1 MERKTDFFI
10 DGKWVAPA
18 SANDFEVINPA
29 NETPFATISLGSEA
43 DVNKAVAAAKSA
55 FTTWSTTPHDVR
67 VGYVE
72 KLAEIYQE
80 RIEEMATAI
89 SNEMGAP
96 KNIASSQQ
104 AAAGL
109 GHIKAFI
116 RALKEFTFEHPLSE
130 KFQTEYIMHEPI
142 GVCGLITPWNWP
154 MNQVTLKVVP
164 AVGVGC
170 TVVLKPSEIAPMS
183 SLLFAEFMEQAGF
196 PAGVFNLVNGD
207 GPTVGETMSKHPDI
221 DMMSFTG
228 STRAGIAVT
237 KASADTVK
245 RVSLELGGKGPN
257 LVFADSDVAKSVKRG
272 VLHMF
277 NNSGQSCNAP
287 SRMIVEKSAY
297 SEAIEV
303 AKSVAEAQE
312 VGDPTQEGRQ
322 IGPVVSQAQFD
333 KIQSLIE
340 SGIKE
345 GATLLAG
352 GLGRPDGLNRGYYVK
367 PTVFADVK
375 EDMTIAKEEIF
386 GPVLSIMSFE
396 DEDDAVRIANDTPYG
411 LTSYVQTGDPERAKR
426 LARQLRAGMIQ
437 LNGAGRAPGSPFGGY
452 KQSGNGREG
461 GEHGLMEFLEVK
473 AVAGW
478 PAEAAE

>member
-18 SANDFEVINPA
+18 KANDFPVINPA
-29 NETPFATISLGSEA
+29 NETEYATISLGSEA
-43 DVNKAVAAAKSA
+43 DVNAAVAAAKRA
-55 FTTWSTTPHDVR
+55 FASWSTTPHAER
-67 VGYVE
+67 VAKVE

-80 RIEEMATAI
+80 RIEEMAEAI
-89 SNEMGAP
+89 SKEMGAP
-96 KNIASSQQ
+96 KNIAASQQ

-116 RALKEFTFEHPLSE
+116 RALKEFTFEHPLNE
-130 KFQTEYIMHEPI
+130 KFQTEYIIHEPI

-207 GPTVGETMSKHPDI
+207 GPTVGEAMSRHPDI

-228 STRAGIAVT
+228 STRAGVAVT
-237 KASADTVK
+237 KAAADTVK
-245 RVSLELGGKGPN
+245 RVALELGGKGPN
-257 LVFADSDVAKSVKRG
+257 LVFADTDVAKAVKRG

-287 SRMIVEKSAY
+287 SRMMVEKSAY
-297 SEAIEV
+297 AEAV
-303 AKSVAEAQE
+303 ATAKSVAEAQE
-312 VGDPTQEGRQ
+312 VGDPSQEGRQ
-322 IGPVVSQAQFD
+322 IGPVVSETQFN
-333 KIQSLIE
+333 KIQGLIE
-340 SGIKE
+340 TGIKE

-367 PTVFADVK
+367 PTVFADVTN
-375 EDMTIAKEEIF
+375 DMTIAKEEIF
-386 GPVLSIMSFE
+386 GPVLSIMSFDSE
-396 DEDDAVRIANDTPYG
+396 EEAVRIANDTPYG

-461 GEHGLMEFLEVK
+461 GVYGLMEFLEVK

>member
-10 DGKWVAPA
+10 DGKWVAPTK
-18 SANDFEVINPA
+18 ANDFPVINPA
-29 NETPFATISLGSEA
+29 NETEYATISLGSEA
-43 DVNKAVAAAKSA
+43 DVNAAVAAAKRA
-55 FTTWSTTPHDVR
+55 FPSWSTTPHAER
-67 VGYVE
+67 VAKVE

-80 RIEEMATAI
+80 RMEEMAEAI
-89 SNEMGAP
+89 SKEMGAP
-96 KNIASSQQ
+96 KNIAASQQ

-116 RALKEFTFEHPLSE
+116 RALKEFTFEHPLNE
-130 KFQTEYIMHEPI
+130 KFQTEYIIHEPI

-207 GPTVGETMSKHPDI
+207 GPTVGEAMSRHPDI

-228 STRAGIAVT
+228 STRAGVAVT
-237 KASADTVK
+237 KAAADTVK
-245 RVSLELGGKGPN
+245 RVALELGGKGPN
-257 LVFADSDVAKSVKRG
+257 LVFADTDVAKAVKRG

-287 SRMIVEKSAY
+287 SRMMVEKSAY
-297 SEAIEV
+297 AEAV
-303 AKSVAEAQE
+303 ATAKSVAEAQE
-312 VGDPTQEGRQ
+312 VGDPSQEGRQ
-322 IGPVVSQAQFD
+322 IGPVVSETQFN
-333 KIQSLIE
+333 KIQGLIE
-340 SGIKE
+340 AGIKE

-367 PTVFADVK
+367 PTVFADVTN
-375 EDMTIAKEEIF
+375 DMTIAKEEIF
-386 GPVLSIMSFE
+386 GPVLSIMSFDSE
-396 DEDDAVRIANDTPYG
+396 EEAVRIANDTPYG

-461 GEHGLMEFLEVK
+461 GVYGLMEFLEVK

>member
-29 NETPFATISLGSEA
+29 NETPFATISLGSET
-43 DVNKAVAAAKSA
+43 DVNNAVAAAKTA

-67 VGYVE
+67 IGYVE

-96 KNIASSQQ
+96 KNIASTQQ

-207 GPTVGETMSKHPDI
+207 GPTVGEAMSKHPDI

-333 KIQSLIE
+333 KIQGLIE

-375 EDMTIAKEEIF
+375 EDMTIAREEIF

-437 LNGAGRAPGSPFGGY
+437 MNGAGRAPGSPFGGY